1 MRYVRQLLPATL
13 MAVTFATVAHADS
26 LQPADG
32 AAAPSAG
39 ARLHGRHGAFGHV
52 LRQLNLT
59 PEQKTQIQ
67 SIFAQAKPQL
77 QALHSSSHANR
88 EQLAT
93 VPPNDPGYA
102 ALVASEQ
109 SAAAARVKMRADL
122 WGQIYAVL
130 TPAQQAAIPGVVAAE
145 KAKWAARRAAWQ
157 QQRTA
162 S

>member
-1 MRYVRQLLPATL
+1 MRYVRQLVPAALVAAMFATAAYAENPPATE
-13 MAVTFATVAHADS
+13 
-26 LQPADG
+26 
-32 AAAPSAG
+32 AAAGPAAG
-39 ARLHGRHGAFGHV
+39 AHLHGRHAAFGHV
-52 LRQLNLT
+52 LHQLNLT

-67 SIFAQAKPQL
+67 SILAQAKPQL
-77 QALHSSSHANR
+77 QALRSNSRSNH

-93 VPPNDPGYA
+93 VSPNDPGYA

-130 TPAQQAAIPGVVAAE
+130 TPAQQAAVPGIVAAE

-157 QQRTA
+157 QQHTA

>member
-1 MRYVRQLLPATL
+1 MSYVRHILPAAL
-13 MAVTFATVAHADS
+13 VATMFT
-26 LQPADG
+26 
-32 AAAPSAG
+32 AAAYADNPAPAETATGPSVG
-39 ARLHGRHGAFGHV
+39 GHVHGRQAGFGHM

-59 PEQKTQIQ
+59 PEQQTQIQ

-77 QALHSSSHANR
+77 QALHSSSRSNP

-93 VPPNDPGYA
+93 VSPNDPGYA

-122 WGQIYAVL
+122 WGQIYAIL
-130 TPAQQAAIPGVVAAE
+130 TPAQQAAIPGIVAAE
-145 KAKWAARRAAWQ
+145 KAKWATRRAAWQ
-157 QQRTA
+157 QQHTA